1 MERHQVG
8 MRHVGQGPE
17 LLLEAEDGRGIGL
30 LQGLQGHRHAALL
43 VERPVDDSHATTA
56 ELAFDAIAT
65 QPLRAAGSSG
75 GFAASVRVGCAAH
88 RLVQRGLGRLEEL
101 QVQEHVGDPL
111 GVLRA
116 SGRVLGGGGLLAQAA
131 AHTLS
136 SAAKRSQSRAG
147 RYASAIW
154 PRTNLDP
161 RRLTRPPRRLESVT
175 DPVDLVEYGQ
185 GQSGAIGCS
194 LGAHDAIPFSASQ
207 LLRINST
214 LRAMVRRLHPS

>member
-1 MERHQVG
+1 

-17 LLLEAEDGRGIGL
+17 LLLEAEDGRGIVP

-56 ELAFDAIAT
+56 QLAFDAIAT

-75 GFAASVRVGCAAH
+75 GFAAGVRVVCAVH
-88 RLVQRGLGRLEEL
+88 RLVERGLGRLAQL
-101 QVQEHVGDPL
+101 QVQKHVEDPL

-116 SGRVLGGGGLLAQAA
+116 SGRVLGGHGLLAQAA
-131 AHTLS
+131 A
-136 SAAKRSQSRAG
+136 RVEFRGQEVVEQSRAVRLG
-147 RYASAIW
+147 DLAEDL
-154 PRTNLDP
+154 LDP
-161 RRLTRPPRRLESVT
+161 RRLTHLPRRLESVT

-194 LGAHDAIPFSASQ
+194 LGAHHAISFSASQ